1 MIKDII
7 KLSVF
12 LAVACALAAAALSVT
27 YVATKGKIEQQKTAE
42 LNFALSN
49 ECIPGACS
57 IERKKDYFIG
67 LNKQNMKI
75 GYAFRVYPKG
85 YGGTI
90 DMVVGIDLKGRV
102 AGIKII
108 SMNETP
114 GLGMKA
120 SESKFLRQFT
130 GKTSRSPLKA
140 RKDIDAITGAT
151 ITSQAIADGVKQAL
165 KKRGESSPGE
175 LNFSPR

>member
-1 MIKDII
+1 MIKDMI

-12 LAVACALAAAALSVT
+12 LMIACALAAAALSIT
-27 YVATKGKIEQQKTAE
+27 YVATEGRIQQQKKAE

-49 ECIPGACS
+49 ECIPGSAS
-57 IERKKDYFIG
+57 IEEKNGYFIG
-67 LNKQNMKI
+67 FNKKHGKM
-75 GYAFRVYPKG
+75 GYAFRVSPKG

-102 AGIKII
+102 AGLKIL
-108 SMNETP
+108 SMKETP
-114 GLGMKA
+114 GLGIKA
-120 SESKFLRQFT
+120 SEPGFLKQFT

-140 RKDIDAITGAT
+140 KKDIDAITGAT

-165 KKRGESSPGE
+165 AKYREE
-175 LNFSPR
+175 IY

>member
-7 KLSVF
+7 KLSIF
-12 LAVACALAAAALSVT
+12 LAVACALAAGILSVT
-27 YVATKGKIEQQKTAE
+27 YVATEGRIQQQKTAE
-42 LNFALSN
+42 LNLALSN

-67 LNKQNMKI
+67 LDKKRRKL

-130 GKTSRSPLKA
+130 GKTFKSPLKA
-140 RKDIDAITGAT
+140 KKDVDSITGAT
-151 ITSQAIADGVKQAL
+151 ITSQAVSDGVKLAL
-165 KKRGESSPGE
+165 TKYRS
-175 LNFSPR
+175 LR

>member
-1 MIKDII
+1 M
-7 KLSVF
+7 
-12 LAVACALAAAALSVT
+12 VACAIAAAALSIT
-27 YVATKGKIEQQKTAE
+27 YVATEGKIEQQKTAE
-42 LNFALSN
+42 LNLALSN

-57 IERKKDYFIG
+57 IEGKNGYFIG
-67 LNKQNMKI
+67 LDKKRRKL

-114 GLGMKA
+114 GLGMNA

-130 GKTSRSPLKA
+130 GKTSKSPLKA
-140 RKDIDAITGAT
+140 KKDIDAITGAT
-151 ITSQAIADGVKQAL
+151 ITSQAVADGVKQAL
-165 KKRGESSPGE
+165 KKRGE
-175 LNFSPR
+175 FAW